1 MSYHHSSRTS
11 VDAFFV
17 GLVVSCVCGLTLA
30 CNSDTAPSAVKSCA
44 IEVSLGAVVNDTI
57 VKASGDGPG
66 TTDYHVDSST
76 RYEKLDP
83 SNGRITSI
91 GLADILTAYRGGIK
105 QRLRI
110 EKIVPAHTSC
120 DSSEAAHAE
129 SVRVVETTPAQAITG
144 YSQIV
149 ARRGNYER
157 DLFMYPGPGALWVL
171 PWTTVDAGGDFT
183 SLDAMLDAQYGCAE
197 FDGFVMSPASWPLTI
212 QATNVKFLRLDARG
226 GCHH

>member
-1 MSYHHSSRTS
+1 MSQHHSSRTS
-11 VDAFFV
+11 VDAFFL

-30 CNSDTAPSAVKSCA
+30 CNSDVAPSAVKSCA
-44 IEVSLGAVVNDTI
+44 IEVSLGAIVNDTI

-91 GLADILTAYRGGIK
+91 GLADILIAYRGGIK

-149 ARRGNYER
+149 AGRGTYAGG
-157 DLFMYPGPGALWVL
+157 LFIWPGPGDLWVF
-171 PWTTVDAGGDFT
+171 PWTTIDPAGDFT
-183 SLDAMLDAQYGCAE
+183 TLDAMREAQNGCAE
-197 FDGFVMSPASWPLTI
+197 FDGLVMSPASWPLTI